1 MRTKQKGSKHKNYL
15 PALCTKTIKTVS
27 ATFEQSKRKN
37 AIFFNENIQSV
48 EKR

>member
-1 MRTKQKGSKHKNYL
+1 MEVNTKNYL

-37 AIFFNENIQSV
+37 AISLNQNIQSV